1 MKAKVNILAKPLS
14 SVCYSPI
21 PLSAHPMGLSQASHR
36 RGESAPLKR
45 LMLELWINVSKAAH
59 DSSCTQS
66 SSRLNVGHVVV
77 NNSGEF
83 APTTFWRYPRRDVTN
98 SVHILILVGKVYS
111 TSTCAS
117 LCCFPYF
124 GWPMSHLSDGT
135 LATPQLSSSKELGF
149 VPDICSFS
157 VSFNLCAFI
166 LFACARVTT
175 RASP

>member
-1 MKAKVNILAKPLS
+1 M
-14 SVCYSPI
+14 
-21 PLSAHPMGLSQASHR
+21 
-36 RGESAPLKR
+36 
-45 LMLELWINVSKAAH
+45 SKAAH
-59 DSSCTQS
+59 DFSCTQS

-98 SVHILILVGKVYS
+98 SIHILILVGRVYS

-117 LCCFPYF
+117 FCCFPYF

-149 VPDICSFS
+149 APDICSFS